1 MEYKIETKM
10 FIDIEV
16 KELKLPELFKEKMK
30 NLLKDEYDAFIQS
43 YHEEK
48 KQGLR
53 INTLKTTVEDFLKIN
68 PFHIEEIPWTEE
80 GYFYQ
85 ANDRPGKHPYHKAG
99 LYYIQ
104 EPSAMAVAE
113 LVDPKPGERIL
124 DLCAAPGGKTT
135 HMASKMNGEGILIAN
150 EIHPQRAKILSQNVE
165 RIGIKHAIVTN
176 ETPERLAAHFQSYFD
191 RILVDAPCSGEGM
204 FRKDEEAC
212 EQWSPE
218 NVALCAIRQ
227 DDILSHAQAMLKPG
241 GLLIYSTCTFSP
253 EENEGTISRFLEK
266 YPNFAIEKREVY
278 EAFSTL
284 RKDWVVDSA
293 QDIEKTIRIWPHRVK
308 GEGHYIAVMK
318 KLDGEDTLRQK
329 SKKRGKTQVKLP
341 KEYEQF
347 VSESLNFTPTGKFIT
362 FRDQLYLLPEKA
374 PSIEKLKVLRP
385 GLHLGT
391 IKKNRFEPSHALAL
405 SLQKDQAKHTFDLS
419 SNSSEIISYLKGE
432 VLQVNGLPKGW
443 YLITVDGHSLG
454 WGKLAGNVL
463 KNHYPK
469 GLRWVGN

>member
-1 MEYKIETKM
+1 MEQI
-10 FIDIEV
+10 FEV
-16 KELKLPELFKEKMK
+16 KELKLPQLFKDKMK
-30 NLLKDEYDAFIQS
+30 NLLQDEFDAFIQS

-53 INTLKTTVEDFLKIN
+53 INSLKIEADDFLKIN
-68 PFHIEEIPWTEE
+68 PFNLQEIPWVKE

-85 ANDRPGKHPYHKAG
+85 ANDRPGKHPYHDAG

-113 LVDPKPGERIL
+113 LVNPKPGERIL

-165 RIGIKHAIVTN
+165 RMRIKHAIVTN
-176 ETPERLAAHFQSYFD
+176 ETPERLANRFQSFFD

-218 NVALCAIRQ
+218 NVALCASRQ
-227 DDILSHAQAMLKPG
+227 DDILSYAQAMLKPG

-266 YPNFAIEKREVY
+266 NPNFAIEKQEVY
-278 EAFSTL
+278 EGFSTG
-284 RKDWVVDSA
+284 RKDWVEDPA
-293 QDIEKTIRIWPHRVK
+293 PDIEKTIRIWPHRVK

-318 KLDGEDTLRQK
+318 KLDGEETNWQK
-329 SKKRGKTQVKLP
+329 SKKRGKTKVKLP
-341 KEYEQF
+341 KEYEKF
-347 VSESLNFTPTGKFIT
+347 VSESLNFMPTGKFVTI
-362 FRDQLYLLPEKA
+362 RDQLYILPEDA
-374 PSIEKLKVLRP
+374 PSMEKLKVLRP

-391 IKKNRFEPSHALAL
+391 FKKNRFEPSHAFAL
-405 SLQKDQAKHTFDLS
+405 SLRKGETKHTFDLA
-419 SNSSEIISYLKGE
+419 SNSNEIYSYLKGE

-443 YLITVDGHSLG
+443 YLITVDGYSLG
-454 WGKLAGNVL
+454 WGKLAGNVM

-469 GLRWVGN
+469 GLRWVGNYH